1 MQRIMIYLWRNLR
14 RALRLLLR
22 FKKYNNNMADRF
34 IEQSKE
40 IANNFIQN
48 IVFIDDKAYK
58 SDITNNAFSALDV
71 SNVFAQTGKICAIY
85 APKSI
90 SDINSY
96 NTILNKADVVILDWY
111 LDIKKEENQVEDPEA
126 DADNDDPRGEFT
138 LKLISDLLSQT
149 GMLKL
154 LIVYTGE
161 TDLFEI
167 TDSIYQKVN
176 QHSFHKGDCVIR
188 SSNSKILVRAKSQN
202 SETQFAHNPELKDK
216 IVSYESLPTLIVEEF
231 ADMTNGLLSNFAL
244 SSISAIRN
252 NTSRMLSVFS
262 PKLDPAYLGHK
273 VLLENTF
280 ESKQLLIKL
289 FGEAISELLET
300 TDIDTKDWVDNWI
313 ENRITDETIN
323 INGVSISKSKDLL
336 KKMFNSEQPR
346 LKDKYSEA
354 SGKEMS
360 NKDEGK
366 LQSYT
371 VELFAYGDIDV
382 NKSNVDFAV
391 LTHHKNIFQPAIEAP
406 TLTLGTVVKA
416 VKDEKYYICIQQR
429 CDSVRIKAERRFL
442 FLPLEDKG
450 EHPLIVNNELK
461 LFPNKSSF
469 AIKTVKFKPKESATI
484 IQASKADGKY
494 IFSSSYGE
502 AYEWVVDLKEMH
514 AQRILNS
521 YSAQLS
527 RVGLN
532 ESEWLRISK

>member
-1 MQRIMIYLWRNLR
+1 
-14 RALRLLLR
+14 
-22 FKKYNNNMADRF
+22 MADRF

-40 IANNFIQN
+40 IANKFIQN
-48 IVFIDDKAYK
+48 IVFIDDNAYK
-58 SDITNNAFSALDV
+58 NDITNNAFSALDV
-71 SNVFAQTGKICAIY
+71 SNVFAQSGKICAIY

-161 TDLFEI
+161 TNLFEI

-176 QHSFHKGDCVIR
+176 QHSFHQGDCVIQ
-188 SSNSKILVRAKSQN
+188 SLNSKILVRAKSQN
-202 SETQFAHNPELKDK
+202 SGAQFAHYPELKDK
-216 IVSYESLPTLIVEEF
+216 IVPYESLPTLIVEEF
-231 ADMTNGLLSNFAL
+231 TDMTNGLLSNFAL

-273 VLLENTF
+273 ILLESTS
-280 ESKQLLIKL
+280 EAKGLLIKI

-300 TDIDTKDWVDNWI
+300 TNIDTKDWIDNWI
-313 ENRITDETIN
+313 DNRIKDKSIS
-323 INGVSISKSKDLL
+323 INGVSIDKSRELL
-336 KKMFNSEQPR
+336 KTMLSSEQSR
-346 LKDKYSEA
+346 LKDKYMEA
-354 SGKEMS
+354 STNNMS
-360 NKDEGK
+360 NGEEKK
-366 LQSYT
+366 LESHT
-371 VELFAYGDIDV
+371 IELFAYDGIDV
-382 NKSNVDFAV
+382 NKSNVEFAI
-391 LTHHKNIFQPAIEAP
+391 LTHHKNIFQPAIGAP
-406 TLTLGTVVKA
+406 MLTLGTVVKSS
-416 VKDEKYYICIQQR
+416 DSYYVCIQQR
-429 CDSVRIKAERRFL
+429 CDSVRIKEERRFL
-442 FLPLEDKG
+442 FLPLEKKG
-450 EHPLIVNNELK
+450 EYPIIVDSELK

-469 AIKTVKFKPKESATI
+469 AIKTVKFQPKGGASI
-484 IQASKADGKY
+484 IQASKNGDKY
-494 IFSSSYGE
+494 VFNSSYNE
-502 AYEWVVDLKEMH
+502 PYEWVVDLKEMQ

-521 YSAQLS
+521 YCAHLS

-532 ESEWLRISK
+532 ESEWLRHAEKS

>member
-1 MQRIMIYLWRNLR
+1 
-14 RALRLLLR
+14 
-22 FKKYNNNMADRF
+22 MADRF

-48 IVFIDDKAYK
+48 IVFIDDNAYK
-58 SDITNNAFSALDV
+58 NEITNNAFSALDV
-71 SNVFAQTGKICAIY
+71 SNVFAQSGKICAIY

-111 LDIKKEENQVEDPEA
+111 LDIKKEENLIEDPEA

-176 QHSFHKGDCVIR
+176 QHSFHKEDCVIR
-188 SSNSKILVRAKSQN
+188 SLNSKILVRAKSQN
-202 SETQFAHNPELKDK
+202 SETQFAHNPELKNK
-216 IVSYESLPTLIVEEF
+216 IVPYESLPTLIVEEF

-262 PKLDPAYLGHK
+262 PNLDPAYLGHK
-273 VLLENTF
+273 ILLENPF

-313 ENRITDETIN
+313 ENRITEETIS
-323 INGVSISKSKDLL
+323 INGVSIGKSKDLL
-336 KKMFNSEQPR
+336 KKMFGSEQSR
-346 LKDKYSEA
+346 LKDKYAEA
-354 SGKEMS
+354 SGKYMS

-366 LQSYT
+366 LQSHT
-371 VELFAYGDIDV
+371 IELFAYDDIDV
-382 NKSNVDFAV
+382 NKSNVDFAI

-406 TLTLGTVVKA
+406 ILTLGTVIKSA
-416 VKDEKYYICIQQR
+416 GRYYVCIQQR
-429 CDSVRIKAERRFL
+429 CDSVRIKEERRFL
-442 FLPLEDKG
+442 FLPLEEEG
-450 EHPLIVNNELK
+450 EYPLIVNNELK
-461 LFPNKSSF
+461 LFTNKSSF
-469 AIKTVKFKPKESATI
+469 AIKTMKFKPKEGATI
-484 IQASKADGKY
+484 IQASKQEDKY
-494 IFSSSYGE
+494 VFYSSYGE
-502 AYEWVVDLKEMH
+502 TCEWVVDLKEMQ
-514 AQRILNS
+514 AQRIVNN
-521 YSAQLS
+521 YCAQLS

-532 ESEWLRISK
+532 ESEWLRLQAK

>member
-1 MQRIMIYLWRNLR
+1 
-14 RALRLLLR
+14 
-22 FKKYNNNMADRF
+22 MADRF

-58 SDITNNAFSALDV
+58 NDMTNNAFSALDV
-71 SNVFAQTGKICAIY
+71 SNVFAQSGKICAVY

-90 SDINSY
+90 SDVNSY

-111 LDIKKEENQVEDPEA
+111 LDIEKEENQVEDPDA

-167 TDSIYQKVN
+167 TNSIYQKVD
-176 QHSFHKGDCVIR
+176 QHSFHKGDCVIQ
-188 SSNSKILVRAKSQN
+188 SLNSKILVRAKKQN

-262 PKLDPAYLGHK
+262 PKLDP
-273 VLLENTF
+273 
-280 ESKQLLIKL
+280 
-289 FGEAISELLET
+289 LET

-313 ENRITDETIN
+313 ENRITDETIS
-323 INGVSISKSKDLL
+323 INGVSIGKSKDLL
-336 KKMFNSEQPR
+336 KKMFSSEQPR
-346 LKDKYSEA
+346 LKDKYTEA
-354 SGKEMS
+354 SGKDMS

-366 LQSYT
+366 LQSHT
-371 VELFAYGDIDV
+371 IELFAYDGIDV
-382 NKSNVDFAV
+382 NKSNVDFAI
-391 LTHHKNIFQPAIEAP
+391 LTHHKNIFQPAIGAP
-406 TLTLGTVVKA
+406 ILTLGTVIKSV
-416 VKDEKYYICIQQR
+416 DKYYVCIQQR
-429 CDSVRIKAERRFL
+429 CDSVRIKEERRFL
-442 FLPLEDKG
+442 FLPLEEKG
-450 EHPLIVNNELK
+450 EYPLIVNNELK

-469 AIKTVKFKPKESATI
+469 AIKTVKFKPKEGATI
-484 IQASKADGKY
+484 IQASKKEDKY
-494 IFSSSYGE
+494 VFYSSYGE
-502 AYEWVVDLKEMH
+502 TYEWVVDLKEMQ

-521 YSAQLS
+521 YCAQLS

-532 ESEWLRISK
+532 ESEWLRLIAKQ

>member
-1 MQRIMIYLWRNLR
+1 
-14 RALRLLLR
+14 
-22 FKKYNNNMADRF
+22 MADRF

-48 IVFIDDKAYK
+48 IVFIDDNAYK
-58 SDITNNAFSALDV
+58 NEITNNAFSALDV
-71 SNVFAQTGKICAIY
+71 SNVFAQSGKICAIY

-111 LDIKKEENQVEDPEA
+111 LDIKKDENLIEDPEA

-149 GMLKL
+149 GRLKL

-176 QHSFHKGDCVIR
+176 QRSFHKEDCVIR
-188 SSNSKILVRAKSQN
+188 SLNSKILVRAKSQN
-202 SETQFAHNPELKDK
+202 SETQFAHNPELKNK
-216 IVSYESLPTLIVEEF
+216 IVPYESLPTLIVEEF

-273 VLLENTF
+273 ILLENTF

-313 ENRITDETIN
+313 ENRITDETIS
-323 INGVSISKSKDLL
+323 INGVSIGKSKDLL
-336 KKMFNSEQPR
+336 KKMFGSEQSR
-346 LKDKYSEA
+346 LKDKYAEA
-354 SGKEMS
+354 SGKDMS
-360 NKDEGK
+360 NRDEGK
-366 LQSYT
+366 LQSHT
-371 VELFAYGDIDV
+371 IELFAYDDIDV
-382 NKSNVDFAV
+382 NKSNVDFAI
-391 LTHHKNIFQPAIEAP
+391 LTHHKNIFQPAIEASI
-406 TLTLGTVVKA
+406 LTLGTVIKSA
-416 VKDEKYYICIQQR
+416 GRYYVCIQQR
-429 CDSVRIKAERRFL
+429 CDSVRIKEERRFL
-442 FLPLEDKG
+442 FLPLEEEG
-450 EHPLIVNNELK
+450 EYPLIVNNELK
-461 LFPNKSSF
+461 LFTNKSSF
-469 AIKTVKFKPKESATI
+469 AIKTMKFKPKEGATI
-484 IQASKADGKY
+484 IQASKQEDKY
-494 IFSSSYGE
+494 VFYSSYGE
-502 AYEWVVDLKEMH
+502 TCEWVVDLKEMQ
-514 AQRILNS
+514 AQRIVNN
-521 YSAQLS
+521 YCAQLS

-532 ESEWLRISK
+532 ESEWLRLQAK

>member
-1 MQRIMIYLWRNLR
+1 
-14 RALRLLLR
+14 
-22 FKKYNNNMADRF
+22 MADRF

-280 ESKQLLIKL
+280 KSKQLLIKL

-323 INGVSISKSKDLL
+323 INGISISKSKDLL

>member
-1 MQRIMIYLWRNLR
+1 MQRIMIYLWYNLKKV
-14 RALRLLLR
+14 LRLLLR
-22 FKKYNNNMADRF
+22 FKKCNKYMADRF

-48 IVFIDDKAYK
+48 IVFIDDNAYK
-58 SDITNNAFSALDV
+58 NEITNNAFSALDV
-71 SNVFAQTGKICAIY
+71 SNVFAQSGKICAIY

-111 LDIKKEENQVEDPEA
+111 LDIKKEGNLIEDPEA

-176 QHSFHKGDCVIR
+176 QRSFHKEDCVIR
-188 SSNSKILVRAKSQN
+188 SLNSKILVRAKSQN
-202 SETQFAHNPELKDK
+202 SETQFAHNPELKNK
-216 IVSYESLPTLIVEEF
+216 IVPYESLPTLIVEEF

-273 VLLENTF
+273 ILLENTF

-323 INGVSISKSKDLL
+323 INGVSIGKSKDLL
-336 KKMFNSEQPR
+336 KKMFGSEQSR
-346 LKDKYSEA
+346 LKDKYAEA
-354 SGKEMS
+354 SGKDMS

-366 LQSYT
+366 LQSHT
-371 VELFAYGDIDV
+371 IELFAYDDIDV
-382 NKSNVDFAV
+382 NKSNVDFAI

-406 TLTLGTVVKA
+406 ILTLGTVIKSA
-416 VKDEKYYICIQQR
+416 GRYYVCIQQR
-429 CDSVRIKAERRFL
+429 CDSVRIKEERRFL
-442 FLPLEDKG
+442 FLPLEEEG
-450 EHPLIVNNELK
+450 EYPLIVNNELK
-461 LFPNKSSF
+461 LFTNKSSF
-469 AIKTVKFKPKESATI
+469 AIKTMKFKPKEGASI
-484 IQASKADGKY
+484 IQASKQEDKY
-494 IFSSSYGE
+494 VFYSSYGE
-502 AYEWVVDLKEMH
+502 TCEWVVDLKEMQ
-514 AQRILNS
+514 AQRIVNN
-521 YSAQLS
+521 YCAQLS

-532 ESEWLRISK
+532 ESEWLRLQAK

>member
-1 MQRIMIYLWRNLR
+1 
-14 RALRLLLR
+14 
-22 FKKYNNNMADRF
+22 MADRF

-58 SDITNNAFSALDV
+58 NDMTNNAFSALDV
-71 SNVFAQTGKICAIY
+71 SNVFAQSGKICAVY

-90 SDINSY
+90 SDVNSY

-111 LDIKKEENQVEDPEA
+111 LDIEKEENQVEDPDA

-167 TDSIYQKVN
+167 TNSIYQKVD
-176 QHSFHKGDCVIR
+176 QHSFHKGDCVIQ
-188 SSNSKILVRAKSQN
+188 SLNSKILVRAKKQN

-273 VLLENTF
+273 ILLENTF

-289 FGEAISELLET
+289 FGEAISEL
-300 TDIDTKDWVDNWI
+300 
-313 ENRITDETIN
+313 
-323 INGVSISKSKDLL
+323 
-336 KKMFNSEQPR
+336 
-346 LKDKYSEA
+346 
-354 SGKEMS
+354 
-360 NKDEGK
+360 
-366 LQSYT
+366 
-371 VELFAYGDIDV
+371 
-382 NKSNVDFAV
+382 
-391 LTHHKNIFQPAIEAP
+391 
-406 TLTLGTVVKA
+406 
-416 VKDEKYYICIQQR
+416 
-429 CDSVRIKAERRFL
+429 
-442 FLPLEDKG
+442 
-450 EHPLIVNNELK
+450 
-461 LFPNKSSF
+461 
-469 AIKTVKFKPKESATI
+469 
-484 IQASKADGKY
+484 
-494 IFSSSYGE
+494 
-502 AYEWVVDLKEMH
+502 
-514 AQRILNS
+514 
-521 YSAQLS
+521 
-527 RVGLN
+527 
-532 ESEWLRISK
+532 

>member
-1 MQRIMIYLWRNLR
+1 
-14 RALRLLLR
+14 
-22 FKKYNNNMADRF
+22 MADRF

-48 IVFIDDKAYK
+48 IVFIDDNAYK
-58 SDITNNAFSALDV
+58 NEITNNAFSALDV
-71 SNVFAQTGKICAIY
+71 SKVFAQSGKICAIY

-111 LDIKKEENQVEDPEA
+111 LDIKKEENLIEDPEA

-176 QHSFHKGDCVIR
+176 QHSFHKEDCVIR
-188 SSNSKILVRAKSQN
+188 SLNSKILVRAKSQN
-202 SETQFAHNPELKDK
+202 SETQFAHNPELKNK
-216 IVSYESLPTLIVEEF
+216 IVPYESLPTLIVEEF

-262 PKLDPAYLGHK
+262 PNLDPAYLGHK
-273 VLLENTF
+273 ILLENTF

-313 ENRITDETIN
+313 ENRITEETIS
-323 INGVSISKSKDLL
+323 INGVSIGKSKDLL
-336 KKMFNSEQPR
+336 KKMFGSEQSR
-346 LKDKYSEA
+346 LKDKYAEA
-354 SGKEMS
+354 SGKYMS
-360 NKDEGK
+360 NKDDGK
-366 LQSYT
+366 LQSHII
-371 VELFAYGDIDV
+371 ELFAYDDIDV
-382 NKSNVDFAV
+382 NKSNVDFAI

-406 TLTLGTVVKA
+406 ILTLGTVIKSA
-416 VKDEKYYICIQQR
+416 GRYYVCIQQR
-429 CDSVRIKAERRFL
+429 CDSVRIKEERRFL
-442 FLPLEDKG
+442 FLPLEEEG
-450 EHPLIVNNELK
+450 EYPLIVNNELK
-461 LFPNKSSF
+461 LFTNKSSF
-469 AIKTVKFKPKESATI
+469 AIKTMKFKPKEGATI
-484 IQASKADGKY
+484 IQASKQEDKY
-494 IFSSSYGE
+494 VFYSSYGE
-502 AYEWVVDLKEMH
+502 TCEWVVDLKEMQ
-514 AQRILNS
+514 AQRIVNN
-521 YSAQLS
+521 YCAQLS

-532 ESEWLRISK
+532 ESEWLRLQAK

>member
-1 MQRIMIYLWRNLR
+1 
-14 RALRLLLR
+14 
-22 FKKYNNNMADRF
+22 MADRF

-58 SDITNNAFSALDV
+58 NDMTNNAFSALDV
-71 SNVFAQTGKICAIY
+71 SNVFAQSGKICAVY

-90 SDINSY
+90 SDVNSY

-111 LDIKKEENQVEDPEA
+111 LDIEKEENQVEDPDA

-167 TDSIYQKVN
+167 TNSIYQKVD
-176 QHSFHKGDCVIR
+176 QHSFHKGDCVI
-188 SSNSKILVRAKSQN
+188 Q
-202 SETQFAHNPELKDK
+202 
-216 IVSYESLPTLIVEEF
+216 SYESLPTLIVEEF

-273 VLLENTF
+273 ILLENTF

-313 ENRITDETIN
+313 ENRITDETIS
-323 INGVSISKSKDLL
+323 INGVSIGKSKDLL
-336 KKMFNSEQPR
+336 KKMFSSEQPR
-346 LKDKYSEA
+346 LKDKYTEA
-354 SGKEMS
+354 SGKDMS

-366 LQSYT
+366 LQSHT
-371 VELFAYGDIDV
+371 IELFAYDGIDV
-382 NKSNVDFAV
+382 NKSNVDFAI
-391 LTHHKNIFQPAIEAP
+391 LTHHKNIFQPAIGAP
-406 TLTLGTVVKA
+406 ILTLGTVIKSV
-416 VKDEKYYICIQQR
+416 DKYYVCIQQR
-429 CDSVRIKAERRFL
+429 CDSVRIKEERRFL
-442 FLPLEDKG
+442 FLPLEEKG
-450 EHPLIVNNELK
+450 EYPLIVNNELK

-469 AIKTVKFKPKESATI
+469 AIKTVKFKPKEGATI
-484 IQASKADGKY
+484 IQASKKEDKY
-494 IFSSSYGE
+494 VFYSSYGE
-502 AYEWVVDLKEMH
+502 TYEWVVDLKEMQ

-521 YSAQLS
+521 YCAQLS

-532 ESEWLRISK
+532 ESEWLRLIAKQ

>member
-1 MQRIMIYLWRNLR
+1 
-14 RALRLLLR
+14 
-22 FKKYNNNMADRF
+22 MADRF

-48 IVFIDDKAYK
+48 IVFIDDNAYK
-58 SDITNNAFSALDV
+58 NEITNNAFSALDV
-71 SNVFAQTGKICAIY
+71 SNVFAQSGKICAIY

-111 LDIKKEENQVEDPEA
+111 LDIKKDENLIEDPEA

-149 GMLKL
+149 GRLKL

-176 QHSFHKGDCVIR
+176 QRSFHKEDYVIR
-188 SSNSKILVRAKSQN
+188 SLNSKILVRAKSQN
-202 SETQFAHNPELKDK
+202 SETQFAHNPELKNK
-216 IVSYESLPTLIVEEF
+216 IVPYESLPTLIVEEF

-273 VLLENTF
+273 ILLENTF

-313 ENRITDETIN
+313 ENRITDETIS
-323 INGVSISKSKDLL
+323 INGVSIGKSKDLL
-336 KKMFNSEQPR
+336 KKMFGSEQSR
-346 LKDKYSEA
+346 LKDKYAEA
-354 SGKEMS
+354 SGKDMS
-360 NKDEGK
+360 NRDEGK
-366 LQSYT
+366 LQSHT
-371 VELFAYGDIDV
+371 IELFAYDDIDV
-382 NKSNVDFAV
+382 NKSNVDFAI

-406 TLTLGTVVKA
+406 ILTLGTVIKSA
-416 VKDEKYYICIQQR
+416 GRYYVCIQQR
-429 CDSVRIKAERRFL
+429 CDSVRIKEERRFL
-442 FLPLEDKG
+442 FLPLEEEG
-450 EHPLIVNNELK
+450 EYPLIVNNELK
-461 LFPNKSSF
+461 LFTNKSSF
-469 AIKTVKFKPKESATI
+469 AIKTMKFKPKEGATI
-484 IQASKADGKY
+484 IQASKQEDKY
-494 IFSSSYGE
+494 VFYSSYGE
-502 AYEWVVDLKEMH
+502 TCEWVVDLKEMQ
-514 AQRILNS
+514 AQRIVNN
-521 YSAQLS
+521 YCAQLS

-532 ESEWLRISK
+532 ESEWLRLQAK

>member
-1 MQRIMIYLWRNLR
+1 
-14 RALRLLLR
+14 
-22 FKKYNNNMADRF
+22 MADRF

-58 SDITNNAFSALDV
+58 NDMTNNVFSALDV
-71 SNVFAQTGKICAIY
+71 SNVFAQSGKICAVY

-90 SDINSY
+90 SDVNSY

-111 LDIKKEENQVEDPEA
+111 LDIEKEENQVEDPDA

-167 TDSIYQKVN
+167 TNSIYQKVD
-176 QHSFHKGDCVIR
+176 QHSFHKGDCVIQ
-188 SSNSKILVRAKSQN
+188 SLNSKILVRAKKQN

-262 PKLDPAYLGHK
+262 PKLDP
-273 VLLENTF
+273 
-280 ESKQLLIKL
+280 
-289 FGEAISELLET
+289 LET

-313 ENRITDETIN
+313 ENRITDETIS
-323 INGVSISKSKDLL
+323 INGVSIGKSKDLL
-336 KKMFNSEQPR
+336 KKMFSSEQPR
-346 LKDKYSEA
+346 LKDKYTEA
-354 SGKEMS
+354 SGKDMS

-366 LQSYT
+366 LQSHT
-371 VELFAYGDIDV
+371 IELFAYDGIDV
-382 NKSNVDFAV
+382 NKSNVDFAI
-391 LTHHKNIFQPAIEAP
+391 LTHHKNIFQPAIGAP
-406 TLTLGTVVKA
+406 ILTLGTVIKSV
-416 VKDEKYYICIQQR
+416 DKYYVCIQQR
-429 CDSVRIKAERRFL
+429 CDSVRIKEERRFL
-442 FLPLEDKG
+442 FLPLEEKG
-450 EHPLIVNNELK
+450 EYPLIVNNELK

-469 AIKTVKFKPKESATI
+469 AIKTVKFKPKEGATI
-484 IQASKADGKY
+484 IQASKKEDKY
-494 IFSSSYGE
+494 VFYSSYGE
-502 AYEWVVDLKEMH
+502 TYEWVVDLKEMQ

-521 YSAQLS
+521 YCAQLS

-532 ESEWLRISK
+532 ESEWLRLIAKQ

>member
-1 MQRIMIYLWRNLR
+1 
-14 RALRLLLR
+14 
-22 FKKYNNNMADRF
+22 MADRF

-48 IVFIDDKAYK
+48 IVFIDDNAYK
-58 SDITNNAFSALDV
+58 NEITNNAFSALDV
-71 SNVFAQTGKICAIY
+71 SNVFAQSGKICAIY

-96 NTILNKADVVILDWY
+96 STILNKADVVILDWY
-111 LDIKKEENQVEDPEA
+111 LDIKKEGNLIEDPEA

-176 QHSFHKGDCVIR
+176 QRSFHKEDCVIR
-188 SSNSKILVRAKSQN
+188 SLNSKILVRAKSQN
-202 SETQFAHNPELKDK
+202 SETQFAHNPELKNK
-216 IVSYESLPTLIVEEF
+216 IVPYESLPTLIVEEF

-273 VLLENTF
+273 ILLENTF

-313 ENRITDETIN
+313 ENRITDETIS
-323 INGVSISKSKDLL
+323 INGVSIGKSKDLL
-336 KKMFNSEQPR
+336 KKMFGSEQSR
-346 LKDKYSEA
+346 LKDKYAEA
-354 SGKEMS
+354 SGKDMS

-366 LQSYT
+366 LQSHT
-371 VELFAYGDIDV
+371 IELFAYDDIDV
-382 NKSNVDFAV
+382 NKSNVDFAI

-406 TLTLGTVVKA
+406 ILTLGTVIKSA
-416 VKDEKYYICIQQR
+416 GRYYVCIQQR
-429 CDSVRIKAERRFL
+429 CDSVRIKEERRFL
-442 FLPLEDKG
+442 FLPLEEEG
-450 EHPLIVNNELK
+450 EYPLIVNNELK
-461 LFPNKSSF
+461 LFTNKSSF
-469 AIKTVKFKPKESATI
+469 AIKTMKFKPKEGATI
-484 IQASKADGKY
+484 IQASKQEDKY
-494 IFSSSYGE
+494 VFYSSYGE
-502 AYEWVVDLKEMH
+502 TCEWVVDLKEMQ
-514 AQRILNS
+514 AQRIVNN
-521 YSAQLS
+521 YCAQLS

-532 ESEWLRISK
+532 ESEWLRLQAK

>member
-1 MQRIMIYLWRNLR
+1 
-14 RALRLLLR
+14 
-22 FKKYNNNMADRF
+22 MADRF

-58 SDITNNAFSALDV
+58 EDSTNNAFSALDV
-71 SNVFAQTGKICAIY
+71 SNAFAKTGKICAIY
-85 APKSI
+85 APKSV

-176 QHSFHKGDCVIR
+176 QHSFHKEDCVIR
-188 SSNSKILVRAKSQN
+188 SLNSKILVRAKNQN
-202 SETQFAHNPELKDK
+202 SGTQFAHNPNLKNK

-273 VLLENTF
+273 ILLENTF

-300 TDIDTKDWVDNWI
+300 TNIDTKDWVDNWI
-313 ENRITDETIN
+313 ENRITDEEIS
-323 INGVSISKSKDLL
+323 INGVSIDKSKDLL
-336 KKMFNSEQPR
+336 KKMFYSEQSR
-346 LKDKYSEA
+346 LKDKYFEA
-354 SGKEMS
+354 SGKNMS

-366 LQSYT
+366 LQSHT
-371 VELFAYGDIDV
+371 IELFAYDGIDV
-382 NKSNVDFAV
+382 NKSNVDFAI

-406 TLTLGTVVKA
+406 ILTLGTVIKSV
-416 VKDEKYYICIQQR
+416 DRYYVCIQQR
-429 CDSVRIKAERRFL
+429 CDSVRIKEERRFL
-442 FLPLEDKG
+442 FLPLEEKG
-450 EHPLIVNNELK
+450 EYPLIVNNELK
-461 LFPNKSSF
+461 LFTNKSSYALKTIKF
-469 AIKTVKFKPKESATI
+469 RANNNEQAIYAVKN
-484 IQASKADGKY
+484 DNGKY
-494 IFSSSYGE
+494 LFTSIHQE
-502 AYEWVVDLKEMH
+502 QYEWVVDLKEMH
-514 AQRILNS
+514 AQRIVNN
-521 YSAQLS
+521 YCAQLS

-532 ESEWLRISK
+532 ESEWLRLQAK

>member
-1 MQRIMIYLWRNLR
+1 
-14 RALRLLLR
+14 
-22 FKKYNNNMADRF
+22 MADRF

-48 IVFIDDKAYK
+48 IVFIDDNAYK
-58 SDITNNAFSALDV
+58 NEITNNAFSALDV
-71 SNVFAQTGKICAIY
+71 SNVFAQSGKICAIY

-111 LDIKKEENQVEDPEA
+111 LDIKKDENLIEDPEA

-149 GMLKL
+149 GRLKL

-176 QHSFHKGDCVIR
+176 QRSFHKEDCVIR
-188 SSNSKILVRAKSQN
+188 SLNSKILVRAKSQN
-202 SETQFAHNPELKDK
+202 SETQFAHNPELKNK
-216 IVSYESLPTLIVEEF
+216 IVPYESLPTLIVEEF

-273 VLLENTF
+273 ILLENTF

-313 ENRITDETIN
+313 ENRITDETIS
-323 INGVSISKSKDLL
+323 INGVSIGKSKDLL
-336 KKMFNSEQPR
+336 KKMFGSEQSR
-346 LKDKYSEA
+346 LKDKYAEA
-354 SGKEMS
+354 SGKDMS
-360 NKDEGK
+360 NRDEGK
-366 LQSYT
+366 LQSHT
-371 VELFAYGDIDV
+371 IELFAYDDIDV
-382 NKSNVDFAV
+382 NKSNVDFAI

-406 TLTLGTVVKA
+406 ILTLGTVIKSA
-416 VKDEKYYICIQQR
+416 GRYYVCIQQR
-429 CDSVRIKAERRFL
+429 CDSVRIKEERRFL
-442 FLPLEDKG
+442 FLPLEEEG
-450 EHPLIVNNELK
+450 EYPLIVNNELK
-461 LFPNKSSF
+461 LFTNKSSF
-469 AIKTVKFKPKESATI
+469 AIKTMKFKPKEGATI
-484 IQASKADGKY
+484 IQASKQEDKY
-494 IFSSSYGE
+494 VFYSSYGE
-502 AYEWVVDLKEMH
+502 TCEWVVDLKEMQ
-514 AQRILNS
+514 AQRIVNN
-521 YSAQLS
+521 YCAQLS

-532 ESEWLRISK
+532 ESEWLRLQAK

>member
-1 MQRIMIYLWRNLR
+1 
-14 RALRLLLR
+14 
-22 FKKYNNNMADRF
+22 MADRF

-48 IVFIDDKAYK
+48 IVFIDDNAYK
-58 SDITNNAFSALDV
+58 NEITNNAFSALDV
-71 SNVFAQTGKICAIY
+71 SNVFAQSGKICAIY

-111 LDIKKEENQVEDPEA
+111 LDIKKEENLIEDPEA

-176 QHSFHKGDCVIR
+176 QHSFHKEDCVIR
-188 SSNSKILVRAKSQN
+188 SLNSKILVRAKSQN
-202 SETQFAHNPELKDK
+202 SETQFAHNPELKNK
-216 IVSYESLPTLIVEEF
+216 IVPYESLPTLIVEEF

-262 PKLDPAYLGHK
+262 PNLDPAYLGHK
-273 VLLENTF
+273 ILLENPF

-313 ENRITDETIN
+313 ENRITEETIS
-323 INGVSISKSKDLL
+323 INGVSIGKSKDLL
-336 KKMFNSEQPR
+336 KRMFGSEQSR
-346 LKDKYSEA
+346 LKDKYAEA
-354 SGKEMS
+354 SGKYMS

-366 LQSYT
+366 LQSHT
-371 VELFAYGDIDV
+371 IELFAYDDIDV
-382 NKSNVDFAV
+382 NKSNVDFAI

-406 TLTLGTVVKA
+406 ILTLGTVIKSA
-416 VKDEKYYICIQQR
+416 GRYYVCIQQR
-429 CDSVRIKAERRFL
+429 CDSVRIKEERRFL
-442 FLPLEDKG
+442 FLPLEEEG
-450 EHPLIVNNELK
+450 EYPLIVNNELK
-461 LFPNKSSF
+461 LFTNKSSF
-469 AIKTVKFKPKESATI
+469 AIKTMKFKPKEGATI
-484 IQASKADGKY
+484 IQASKQEDKY
-494 IFSSSYGE
+494 VFYSSYGE
-502 AYEWVVDLKEMH
+502 TCEWVVDLKEMQ
-514 AQRILNS
+514 AQRIVNN
-521 YSAQLS
+521 YCAQLS

-532 ESEWLRISK
+532 ESEWLRLQAK

>member
-1 MQRIMIYLWRNLR
+1 
-14 RALRLLLR
+14 
-22 FKKYNNNMADRF
+22 MADRF

-48 IVFIDDKAYK
+48 IVFIDDNAYK
-58 SDITNNAFSALDV
+58 NEITNNAFSALDV
-71 SNVFAQTGKICAIY
+71 SNVFAQSGKICAIY

-111 LDIKKEENQVEDPEA
+111 LDIKKDENLIEDPEA

-138 LKLISDLLSQT
+138 LKLISDLLSQI
-149 GMLKL
+149 GRLKL

-176 QHSFHKGDCVIR
+176 QRSFHKEDCVIR
-188 SSNSKILVRAKSQN
+188 SLNSKILVRAKSQN
-202 SETQFAHNPELKDK
+202 SETQFAHNPELKNK
-216 IVSYESLPTLIVEEF
+216 IVPYESLPTLIVEEF

-273 VLLENTF
+273 ILLENTF

-313 ENRITDETIN
+313 ENRITDETIS
-323 INGVSISKSKDLL
+323 INGVSIGKSKDLL
-336 KKMFNSEQPR
+336 KKMFGSEQSR
-346 LKDKYSEA
+346 LKDKYAEA
-354 SGKEMS
+354 SGKDMS
-360 NKDEGK
+360 NRDEGK
-366 LQSYT
+366 LQSHT
-371 VELFAYGDIDV
+371 IELFAYDDIDV
-382 NKSNVDFAV
+382 NKSNVDFAI

-406 TLTLGTVVKA
+406 ILTLGTVIKSA
-416 VKDEKYYICIQQR
+416 GRYYVCIQQR
-429 CDSVRIKAERRFL
+429 CDSVRIKEERRFL
-442 FLPLEDKG
+442 FLPLEEEG
-450 EHPLIVNNELK
+450 EYPLIVNNELK
-461 LFPNKSSF
+461 LFTNKSSF
-469 AIKTVKFKPKESATI
+469 AIKTMKFKPKEGATI
-484 IQASKADGKY
+484 IQASKQEDKY
-494 IFSSSYGE
+494 VFYSSYGE
-502 AYEWVVDLKEMH
+502 TCEWVVDLKEMQ
-514 AQRILNS
+514 AQRIVNN
-521 YSAQLS
+521 YCAQLS

-532 ESEWLRISK
+532 ESEWLRLQAK

>member
-1 MQRIMIYLWRNLR
+1 
-14 RALRLLLR
+14 
-22 FKKYNNNMADRF
+22 MADRF

-58 SDITNNAFSALDV
+58 NDMTNNAFSALDV
-71 SNVFAQTGKICAIY
+71 SNVFAQSGKICAVY

-90 SDINSY
+90 SDVNSY

-111 LDIKKEENQVEDPEA
+111 LDIEKEENQVEDPDA

-176 QHSFHKGDCVIR
+176 QRSFHKEDCVIR
-188 SSNSKILVRAKSQN
+188 SLNSKILVRAKSQN
-202 SETQFAHNPELKDK
+202 SETQFAHNPELKNK
-216 IVSYESLPTLIVEEF
+216 IVPYESLPTLIVEEF

-273 VLLENTF
+273 ILLENTF

-313 ENRITDETIN
+313 ENRIIDETIN
-323 INGVSISKSKDLL
+323 INGVSIGKSKDLL
-336 KKMFNSEQPR
+336 KKMFGSEQSR
-346 LKDKYSEA
+346 LKDKYAEA
-354 SGKEMS
+354 SGKDMS

-366 LQSYT
+366 LQSHT
-371 VELFAYGDIDV
+371 IELFAYDDIDV
-382 NKSNVDFAV
+382 NKSNVDFAI

-406 TLTLGTVVKA
+406 ILTLGTVIKSA
-416 VKDEKYYICIQQR
+416 GRYYVCIQQR
-429 CDSVRIKAERRFL
+429 CDSVRIKEERRFL
-442 FLPLEDKG
+442 FLPLEEEG
-450 EHPLIVNNELK
+450 EYPLIVNNELK
-461 LFPNKSSF
+461 LFTNKSSF
-469 AIKTVKFKPKESATI
+469 AIKTMKFKPKEGASI
-484 IQASKADGKY
+484 IQASKQEDKY
-494 IFSSSYGE
+494 VFYSSYGE
-502 AYEWVVDLKEMH
+502 TCEWVVDLKEMQ
-514 AQRILNS
+514 AQRIVNN
-521 YSAQLS
+521 YCAQLS

-532 ESEWLRISK
+532 ESEWLRLQAK

>member
-1 MQRIMIYLWRNLR
+1 
-14 RALRLLLR
+14 
-22 FKKYNNNMADRF
+22 MADRF

-58 SDITNNAFSALDV
+58 NDMTNNAFSALDV
-71 SNVFAQTGKICAIY
+71 SNVFAQSGKICAVY

-90 SDINSY
+90 SDVNSY

-111 LDIKKEENQVEDPEA
+111 LDIEKEENQVEDPDA

-167 TDSIYQKVN
+167 TNSIYQKVD
-176 QHSFHKGDCVIR
+176 QHSFHKGDCVIQ
-188 SSNSKILVRAKSQN
+188 SLNSKILVRAKKQN

-273 VLLENTF
+273 ILLENTF

-313 ENRITDETIN
+313 ENRITDETIS
-323 INGVSISKSKDLL
+323 INGVSIGKSKDLL
-336 KKMFNSEQPR
+336 KKMFSSEQPR
-346 LKDKYSEA
+346 LKDK
-354 SGKEMS
+354 
-360 NKDEGK
+360 
-366 LQSYT
+366 
-371 VELFAYGDIDV
+371 
-382 NKSNVDFAV
+382 
-391 LTHHKNIFQPAIEAP
+391 
-406 TLTLGTVVKA
+406 
-416 VKDEKYYICIQQR
+416 
-429 CDSVRIKAERRFL
+429 ERRFL
-442 FLPLEDKG
+442 FLPLEEKG
-450 EHPLIVNNELK
+450 EYPLIVNNELK

-469 AIKTVKFKPKESATI
+469 AIKTVKFKPKEGATI
-484 IQASKADGKY
+484 IQASKKEDKY
-494 IFSSSYGE
+494 VFYSSYGE
-502 AYEWVVDLKEMH
+502 TYEWVVDLKEMQ

-521 YSAQLS
+521 YCAQLS

-532 ESEWLRISK
+532 ESEWLRLIAKQ

>member
-1 MQRIMIYLWRNLR
+1 
-14 RALRLLLR
+14 
-22 FKKYNNNMADRF
+22 MADRF

-58 SDITNNAFSALDV
+58 NDMTNNAFSALDV
-71 SNVFAQTGKICAIY
+71 SNVFAQSGKICAVY

-90 SDINSY
+90 SDVNSY

-111 LDIKKEENQVEDPEA
+111 LDIEKEENQVEDPDA

-161 TDLFEI
+161 TELFEI
-167 TDSIYQKVN
+167 TNSIYQKVD
-176 QHSFHKGDCVIR
+176 QHSFHKGDCVIQ
-188 SSNSKILVRAKSQN
+188 SLNSKILVRAKKQN

-273 VLLENTF
+273 ILLENTF

-313 ENRITDETIN
+313 ENRITDETIS
-323 INGVSISKSKDLL
+323 INGVSIGKSKDLL
-336 KKMFNSEQPR
+336 KKMFSSEQPR
-346 LKDKYSEA
+346 LKDKYTEA
-354 SGKEMS
+354 SGKDMS

-366 LQSYT
+366 LQSHT
-371 VELFAYGDIDV
+371 IELFAYDGIDV
-382 NKSNVDFAV
+382 NKSNVDFAI
-391 LTHHKNIFQPAIEAP
+391 LTHHKNIFQPAIGAP
-406 TLTLGTVVKA
+406 ILTLGTVIKSV
-416 VKDEKYYICIQQR
+416 DKYYVCIQQR
-429 CDSVRIKAERRFL
+429 CDSVRIKEERRFL
-442 FLPLEDKG
+442 FLPLEEKG
-450 EHPLIVNNELK
+450 EYPLIVNNELK

-469 AIKTVKFKPKESATI
+469 AIKTVKFKPKEGATI
-484 IQASKADGKY
+484 IQASKKEDKY
-494 IFSSSYGE
+494 VFYSSYGE
-502 AYEWVVDLKEMH
+502 TYEWVVDLKEMQ

-521 YSAQLS
+521 YCAQLS

-532 ESEWLRISK
+532 ESEWLRLIAKQ